1 MRISACMIV
10 QDEERRLPA
19 ALDSLGFCDEVIV
32 VDGGSHDRTVQL
44 ARARGAHVIESPWPG
59 FAAQR
64 NVALDAASGEWVI
77 ELDADERVSPQLRA
91 AIERLL
97 SDDAAGAD
105 VARADVAVCP
115 LRNRFLGGWL
125 GPSAKYPS
133 YRTRVFRRG
142 AYRHDEAR
150 QVHEGIEPRERPIVL
165 DGDLQHELA
174 CSWGEA
180 LGDAWRYARLES
192 AHIVPTLAPG
202 SYAVGIV
209 LRPSA
214 KLIYRLALD
223 GGWHDGWRGL
233 VKVTLDAGSDAL
245 VWTLVLLRALRA
257 AGRPAKGAA
266 PDQRPADQDE
276 QGARLAGQAPAGAG
290 HFGRRPAGPAKVIA
304 LAGRGKPARKAASW
318 LAELAS
324 AGVDVALLCEEGSP
338 KDGSLA
344 EQAVP
349 LTPIRLTPLSAMRAV
364 DVEMQIRTAHALV
377 AFGARAKLV
386 RRLLPGAL
394 RPRIAGVEA
403 ETEPSR
409 AIERLRAAV
418 R

>member
-1 MRISACMIV
+1 MIV

-19 ALDSLGFCDEVIV
+19 ALDSLAFCDEVVV
-32 VDGGSHDRTVQL
+32 VDGGSHDETAQL
-44 ARARGAHVIESPWPG
+44 ARARGARVVESPWPG

-64 NVALDAASGEWVI
+64 NVALDAASGDWVI
-77 ELDADERVSPQLRA
+77 ELDADERVSAELRA

-97 SDDAAGAD
+97 SDDAAGAT
-105 VARADVAVCP
+105 AADVAVCP

-150 QVHEGIEPRERPIVL
+150 RVHEGIEPRARPVIL

-174 CSWGEA
+174 SSWSEA

-192 AHIVPTLAPG
+192 AHIAPTRAPS

-209 LRPSA
+209 LRPFA
-214 KLIYRLALD
+214 KLVYRLALD
-223 GGWHDGWRGL
+223 GGWRDGWRGL

-245 VWTLVLLRALRA
+245 VWTLVLVRSLRD
-257 AGRPAKGAA
+257 AGRPGKGAPA
-266 PDQRPADQDE
+266 RDRRPAEKDE
-276 QGARLAGQAPAGAG
+276 QGSRPAGEAPTGAG

-304 LAGRGKPARKAASW
+304 LAGRGKPTRQAASW
-318 LAELAS
+318 LAELAR
-324 AGVDVALLCEEGSP
+324 AGLDVALLCEESP
-338 KDGSLA
+338 PTDGDSPTGR
-344 EQAVP
+344 AVP
-349 LTPIRLTPLSAMRAV
+349 LTLTRLTPLSAMRAV
-364 DVEMQIRTAHALV
+364 DVEMQVRTAHALV
-377 AFGARAKLV
+377 AFGARARLV

-394 RPRIAGVEA
+394 RPRVAGVEA
-403 ETEPSR
+403 ETEPPE